1 MSKTIASKKKITVSS
16 TVMIFL
22 GLFVFYLIANRFRN

>member
-1 MSKTIASKKKITVSS
+1 MSNTVTRHKKINS

-22 GLFVFYLIANRFRN
+22 GLFVFYMIANRFRN

>member
-1 MSKTIASKKKITVSS
+1 MSKTIARPSKISS